1 MGGKAP
7 ASSII
12 PQSVLSNF
20 CLALFSVI
28 LSASSWLKKCLQ
40 LNHGVHMLYF
50 CLQKGIK
57 TNATQ
62 SIPSPVTNLCDVNSN
77 VKLEKLLGA
86 IGWEYLRTCP
96 YFAED
101 RGEDFIGKQRGFQF
115 INPTD
120 QWFPGKCK
128 LFSPF
133 IFSVCLTY
141 AHMLVNVG
149 LTFWRQ
155 IFFSNFSTPCL

>member
-1 MGGKAP
+1 MF
-7 ASSII
+7 SSAYLSFYSPKDSNLMQFSLLLLFLYII
-12 PQSVLSNF
+12 NLV
-20 CLALFSVI
+20 
-28 LSASSWLKKCLQ
+28 
-40 LNHGVHMLYF
+40 VHMLYF

-62 SIPSPVTNLCDVNSN
+62 SIPSPVMNLCDVNSH
-77 VKLEKLLGA
+77 VKLEKMLGA

-96 YFAED
+96 YSAED
-101 RGEDFIGKQRGFQF
+101 RGEDFIGKQRGFQL

-133 IFSVCLTY
+133 VFSLCLTY
-141 AHMLVNVG
+141 AHTLINVG
-149 LTFWRQ
+149 LIHQ
-155 IFFSNFSTPCL
+155 SAINSA

>member
-1 MGGKAP
+1 MAGKAP
-7 ASSII
+7 ACSII
-12 PQSVLSNF
+12 PQLVLSNF
-20 CLALFSVI
+20 CPALFYVMS
-28 LSASSWLKKCLQ
+28 SASSWLKKCLQ
-40 LNHGVHMLYF
+40 LNLVVHMLYF

-62 SIPSPVTNLCDVNSN
+62 SIPSPVMNLCDMNSH

-96 YFAED
+96 YSAED
-101 RGEDFIGKQRGFQF
+101 RGKDFIGKQRGFQL

-133 IFSVCLTY
+133 IFSLC
-141 AHMLVNVG
+141 
-149 LTFWRQ
+149 
-155 IFFSNFSTPCL
+155 